1 MMVVVVMV
9 SLLLVNN
16 PLHVAKLG
24 DVARDRNS
32 ALLLE
37 SILFFC
43 NFEQLH
49 EQWMVEVNHRHHE
62 PLLLLPL
69 AHHDRETTLWYV
81 PRLLLAV
88 VQQVQ
93 VREVEVEAEQVL
105 VPAPHHK
112 QQQQKQQKFE
122 KLRNQEISR
131 FGILGLWV
139 SQELRKW
146 PRVGSRNGQTE
157 EIERRVKKRVRDVAH
172 DRWLDVKKKIRIQNE
187 EMIEREKE
195 GDGGVL

>member
-1 MMVVVVMV
+1 MVVVVVVVV

-49 EQWMVEVNHRHHE
+49 EQGMVEVNHRHHE

-69 AHHDRETTLWYV
+69 AHDDRETTLWYV

-93 VREVEVEAEQVL
+93 VREVKVEAEQVP

-112 QQQQKQQKFE
+112 PTAAEATKDSRKM
-122 KLRNQEISR
+122 RNQEISR
-131 FGILGLWV
+131 FGTLGSVGFTRAVCHPDPGKIQRSHLW
-139 SQELRKW
+139 
-146 PRVGSRNGQTE
+146 
-157 EIERRVKKRVRDVAH
+157 
-172 DRWLDVKKKIRIQNE
+172 
-187 EMIEREKE
+187 
-195 GDGGVL
+195 